1 MFFHRLKR
9 TVDAGGGDID
19 KINFEVLSERFLH
32 FAVCRFVVVITL
44 CYADK
49 PDGRIVFFTPTIDKE
64 PKKIE
69 YSQVKALMNTQNGAD
84 DGT

>member
-1 MFFHRLKR
+1 MPFRRHHF
-9 TVDAGGGDID
+9 
-19 KINFEVLSERFLH
+19 VLRHKSDRW
-32 FAVCRFVVVITL
+32 
-44 CYADK
+44 
-49 PDGRIVFFTPTIDKE
+49 IVFFTPTIDKE